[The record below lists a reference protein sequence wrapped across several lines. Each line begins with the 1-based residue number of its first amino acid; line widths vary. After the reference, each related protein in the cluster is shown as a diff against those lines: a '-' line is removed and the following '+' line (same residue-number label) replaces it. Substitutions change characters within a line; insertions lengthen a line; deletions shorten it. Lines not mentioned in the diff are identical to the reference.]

1 MTSQPVHMYRDR
13 WQLLSYKLIQKL
25 ILSDEM
31 TDYIVR
37 FLCNLQ
43 LKKIQKTFSTF
54 YKTKIWKN
62 RKEIKKEEE
71 GEDITK
77 VNFTNLK
84 NVL

>member
-1 MTSQPVHMYRDR
+1 MNKNYGRPRSIATKHTIIK
-13 WQLLSYKLIQKL
+13 WGIQGEEIDIIINYYQYERK
-25 ILSDEM
+25 
-31 TDYIVR
+31 R
-37 FLCNLQ
+37 Q
-43 LKKIQKTFSTF
+43 QKTFSTF

-71 GEDITK
+71 GEEKTK